1 MKESIPIICLETQ
14 AFYELIE
21 QVVDKMMEQNQE
33 KPKWISGE
41 EAMTML
47 KITSKTT
54 LQKLKNE
61 GHIRFSQ
68 PMKKLVLYDRDS
80 ILSYIEKHSQEPFQ

>member
-1 MKESIPIICLETQ
+1 MEIICLESK
-14 AFYELIE
+14 AFYELVE
-21 QVVDKMMEQNQE
+21 QVVERMMDQKQE

-41 EAMTML
+41 EAMGML

-68 PMKKLVLYDRDS
+68 PMKKLVLYELES
-80 ILSYIEKHSQEPFQ
+80 ILNYID

>member
-1 MKESIPIICLETQ
+1 MEVICLESK
-14 AFYELIE
+14 AFYELVE
-21 QVVDKMMEQNQE
+21 KVTERLMTQKQE

-41 EAMTML
+41 EAMNML

-61 GHIRFSQ
+61 GHIGFSQ
-68 PMKKLVLYDRDS
+68 PMKKLVLYDRES
-80 ILSYIEKHSQEPFQ
+80 ILAYLEKHSQEPFQ

>member
-1 MKESIPIICLETQ
+1 MEIICLESN
-14 AFYELIE
+14 AFYELVE
-21 QVVDKMMEQNQE
+21 QVVERMMEKNQE
-33 KPKWISGE
+33 KPKWVSGE

-80 ILSYIEKHSQEPFQ
+80 ILRYIEKHSQEPFQ

>member
-1 MKESIPIICLETQ
+1 MEVICLESK

-21 QVVDKMMEQNQE
+21 QVVGRMMAEKQEQD
-33 KPKWISGE
+33 PWISGE
-41 EAMTML
+41 DAMKML

-61 GHIRFSQ
+61 GHIGFSQ
-68 PMKKLVLYDRDS
+68 PMKKLVLYNRES
-80 ILSYIEKHSQEPFQ
+80 ILTYIEKHSQEPFQ